1 MSAAVNKEGGGN
13 VGSLALKLEEQ
24 HNLTG
29 SVAGSCSILGVA
41 LVPPGLPGSF
51 KPVEKYEKF

>member
-1 MSAAVNKEGGGN
+1 MNKEGGGN

-29 SVAGSCSILGVA
+29 SAAGSCSILGVA